1 MALSGFHSHSDAQKN
16 KVENK
21 LIAAVHLRRIID
33 FVAKKGAWIVA
44 AGATF
49 ALWKNSSEFNMKS
62 TTLRIINNWLKF
74 DFKKY
79 CGAVQYF

>member
-21 LIAAVHLRRIID
+21 LIAAVHLRRRID

-49 ALWKNSSEFNMKS
+49 AL
-62 TTLRIINNWLKF
+62 
-74 DFKKY
+74 
-79 CGAVQYF
+79 